1 VPGCGIGGMLRL
13 MLVPPGEE
21 TEMEKQSEKT
31 GRFGFNHPLG
41 GFVGP
46 QSSGRDAGFSRSDA
60 LSGRMDRQPRDD
72 DEDRLAAESRMED
85 EGGPPAVSAVSV
97 EEQQR
102 PKRERSIR
110 RSGSSSTRSGRGL
123 IVADVMTKS
132 VRAVALE
139 TTIKEVAL
147 MMAGD
152 AIGVVP
158 VVDDDNVLVGLITD
172 RDIVIRVCAGDKG
185 VDDLRAS
192 DAMTP
197 NPTGIRSSE
206 TITNALAVMARLQV
220 HRLPVVDE
228 GFRLIGM
235 LSIGDIASRG
245 DASAD
250 LREALAEISNR
261 RSFWSRIWR

>member
-1 VPGCGIGGMLRL
+1 VRSRAIDGK
-13 MLVPPGEE
+13 E
-21 TEMEKQSEKT
+21 TEMERHSERT
-31 GRFGFNHPLG
+31 GRFGFSHQLG
-41 GFVGP
+41 GFAAP
-46 QSSGRDAGFSRSDA
+46 QSSEREARGPGNDPR
-60 LSGRMDRQPRDD
+60 SGRPDRQQDRQPQDD
-72 DEDRLAAESRMED
+72 DQDRLAAESRMED
-85 EGGPPAVSAVSV
+85 EGGPPVSA
-97 EEQQR
+97 EEQR
-102 PKRERSIR
+102 PKRDRSSR
-110 RSGSSSTRSGRGL
+110 RSGSSPTRSGRGL
-123 IVADVMTKS
+123 TVADVMTKS

-147 MMAGD
+147 IMAGD

-158 VVDDDNVLVGLITD
+158 VVDDDNLLVGLITD

-197 NPTGIRSSE
+197 SPTGIRPSE
-206 TITNALAVMARLQV
+206 SITNALAVMSRLQV
-220 HRLPVVDE
+220 RRLPVVDE

-245 DASAD
+245 DARAD

-261 RSFWSRIWR
+261 RSFWSRVWR